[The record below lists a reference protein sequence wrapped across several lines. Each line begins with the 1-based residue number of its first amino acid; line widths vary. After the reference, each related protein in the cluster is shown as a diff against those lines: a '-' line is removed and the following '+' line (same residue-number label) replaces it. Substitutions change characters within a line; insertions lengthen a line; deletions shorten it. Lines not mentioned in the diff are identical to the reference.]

1 MTLLQPLAE
10 RILGSRALAALT
22 SPHGVD
28 RYLETVNP
36 MWAAT
41 EVRARVVDVKRETDG
56 ENPVATITLQPTST
70 WRGHRAGQYVQVGVE
85 INGARRTTRCFSI
98 SSAESNPGERFTIT
112 VRAHDEAKPGQQR
125 VSRFLVREVQPGQLL
140 HLSQA
145 QGGFTLTEGPA
156 TPTNNHLL
164 MISGGSGIT
173 PVMSQIRTLLRDGF
187 SGVPAKDRVGGA
199 ERRRRKPSWGG
210 GYDGKANR
218 RVTFLHYARSPE
230 DQIFAEELNRIAWQD
245 NGINVHLRHGD
256 EYFSAESLAKLVP
269 DFRDTDTWACGPAP
283 MMSLVA
289 EAYGDSPRLRT
300 EFFKLSTGAP
310 VDGDSADGDVSFT
323 RTGTT
328 GTNTGAPLL
337 EQAEAQGLTPEY
349 GCRMGICFTCVSRK
363 TEGTVRNV
371 MTGEESSLPDEDI
384 RICVSAPVGSCSVD
398 L

>member
-1 MTLLQPLAE
+1 MTLLQPLTE
-10 RILGSRALAALT
+10 RILGSRTLAALT

-28 RYLETVNP
+28 RYLEQINP

-41 EVRARVVDVKRETDG
+41 EVRARIVDVKRETDG
-56 ENPVATITLQPTST
+56 QNPVATIILQPTST

-98 SSAESNPGERFTIT
+98 SSAESNPGEQFSIT
-112 VRAHDEAKPGQQR
+112 VRAHEEAKPGQQR
-125 VSRFLVREVQPGQLL
+125 VSKFLVREAQPGQLV

-145 QGGFTLTEGPA
+145 EGRFTLTESPA

-173 PVMSQIRTLLRDGF
+173 PVMSQVRTLLRD
-187 SGVPAKDRVGGA
+187 
-199 ERRRRKPSWGG
+199 

-218 RVTFLHYARSPE
+218 RVTFLHYARSAE
-230 DQIFAEELNRIAWQD
+230 EQIFAEELNRIAWQD
-245 NGINVHLRHGD
+245 NGIGVHLRHGD
-256 EYFSAESLAKLVP
+256 EFFSAEALAKLVP
-269 DFRDTDTWACGPAP
+269 DFKDTDTWACGPAP

-300 EFFKLSTGAP
+300 EFFKLSTGTP
-310 VDGDSADGDVSFT
+310 VDGDSIEGEVSFT
-323 RTGTT
+323 RAGKTA
-328 GTNTGAPLL
+328 TNSGASLL

-349 GCRMGICFTCVSRK
+349 GCRMGICFSCVSRK

-371 MTGEESSLPDEDI
+371 LTGEESSLPDEDI